1 MDPRFYIGYFE
12 RTVLILLL
20 GLSCFVQATD
30 RQGQNP
36 FNDAF
41 LRRVL
46 ARARSWKPDTNFRSN
61 IHYHT
66 FRSLK
71 GIGESRTGFKVPIKH
86 YDYVY
91 DIDIP
96 ESFDSREQWPKCDS
110 LREIRNQGTC
120 GSCWAVA
127 AASVMS
133 DRVCIHT
140 NGTRNVAIAAEDLM
154 GCCADCGN
162 GCEGGF
168 LDGTSFQY
176 WVDAGLVSGGAY
188 NSTEG
193 CKPYP
198 FKPCLYP
205 FTDCHREE
213 SPKCKHHCHDGLDKR
228 YARDKVYGSVAYSVP
243 RDERVIRYEIMT
255 NGPVEAGFDVYEDV
269 FLYKSGVYR
278 HVYGEQVG
286 KHAVRIIGWGRE
298 GGIPYWLI
306 SNSYGEDWGDHG
318 YFKIVRG
325 INHLG
330 IESKVITGLPLV

>member
-1 MDPRFYIGYFE
+1 MEIRAVNLSVLLIFVAAAFNVLAEE
-12 RTVLILLL
+12 RH
-20 GLSCFVQATD
+20 
-30 RQGQNP
+30 GQDP
-36 FNDAF
+36 FNDDF

-46 ARARSWKPDTNFRSN
+46 ARARSWKPDVNFRAN
-61 IHYHT
+61 IHYHA
-66 FRSLK
+66 FRSLA
-71 GIGESRTGFKVPIKH
+71 GIGPSTTGFRVPIMH

-96 ESFDSREQWPKCDS
+96 ESFDSRDHWPDCES

-127 AASVMS
+127 ATSVMS
-133 DRVCIHT
+133 DRICIHSNAT
-140 NGTRNVAIAAEDLM
+140 INVALAAEDLM
-154 GCCADCGN
+154 GCCVNCGN
-162 GCEGGF
+162 GCNGGF
-168 LDGTSFQY
+168 LDGASFQY
-176 WVDAGLVSGGAY
+176 WVDVGLVSGGAY
-188 NSTEG
+188 NSTDG

-205 FTDCHREE
+205 FSDCHQEE
-213 SPKCKHHCHDGLDKR
+213 SPKCRHHCVRGADRRYTKDKLFGR
-228 YARDKVYGSVAYSVP
+228 TAYSVP

-278 HVYGEQVG
+278 HVFGKQVG

-298 GGIPYWLI
+298 GGLPYWLI
-306 SNSYGEDWGDHG
+306 SNSYGEDWGNHG
-318 YFKIVRG
+318 YFKMLRG
-325 INHLG
+325 TNHLG

>member
-1 MDPRFYIGYFE
+1 MDPRYIGYLE
-12 RTVLILLL
+12 RTVLILL
-20 GLSCFVQATD
+20 GLACFVQGTD

-96 ESFDSREQWPKCDS
+96 ESFDSRDHWPNCDS

-213 SPKCKHHCHDGLDKR
+213 SPKCRHHCHHGVDKR

-255 NGPVEAGFDVYEDV
+255 NGPVEGGFDVYEDV

-278 HVYGEQVG
+278 HVYGELVG

-318 YFKIVRG
+318 YFKMVRG